1 VGIIFMDD
9 IICVLGK
16 KISFTKERFLH
27 ITLRH
32 PELEG
37 KEKEIIETLK
47 NADFVQVSV
56 YDKNVLLYYRLIGKS
71 DYFVVA
77 VKLLNNHGFIITAYI
92 ANMIKKGEVIWKK

>member
-1 VGIIFMDD
+1 MNYIT
-9 IICVLGK
+9 CVLGK
-16 KISFTKERFLH
+16 KISLTKERYLH

-37 KEKEIIETLK
+37 KENEIIKTLT
-47 NADFVQVSV
+47 NADFVQESV

-77 VKLLNNHGFIITAYI
+77 TKLLNNHGFIITAYI
-92 ANMIKKGEVIWKK
+92 AGAIKKGEIIWKK